1 MGTLPKGFAI
11 TVRGQGQVMNE
22 SFTNMAQGLVLAIL
36 LVYVLMVVLFQSLK
50 DPLIVLVAI
59 PGALTGIILF
69 LWATGTTIN
78 VVSLMGSIMAVG
90 IAASNATLMVSYAN
104 DLRSEGYSVLK
115 AVIEAGKTRLRP
127 ILMTALAMVLGMIP
141 MAIGMGEGSEQ
152 NAPLARAVIGGL
164 IIATLFTLFVV
175 PAVYA
180 GLYKGKAKAKVS
192 LLEDQQ
198 ESTHVVA

>member
-1 MGTLPKGFAI
+1 
-11 TVRGQGQVMNE
+11 MNE

-50 DPLIVLVAI
+50 DPLIVLVSI
-59 PGALTGIILF
+59 PGALVGIILF

-90 IAASNATLMVSYAN
+90 IAASNATLLVSYAN
-104 DLRSEGYSVLK
+104 DLRMEGYSVLK
-115 AVIEAGKTRLRP
+115 AVTEAGKTRLRP
-127 ILMTALAMVLGMIP
+127 ILMTALAMILGMIP
-141 MAIGMGEGSEQ
+141 MAIGLGEGSEQ

-175 PAVYA
+175 PVVYA
-180 GLYKGKAKAKVS
+180 GLYRGKGKGRVS
-192 LLEDQQ
+192 LLEDQE
-198 ESTHVVA
+198 ESAHVVA